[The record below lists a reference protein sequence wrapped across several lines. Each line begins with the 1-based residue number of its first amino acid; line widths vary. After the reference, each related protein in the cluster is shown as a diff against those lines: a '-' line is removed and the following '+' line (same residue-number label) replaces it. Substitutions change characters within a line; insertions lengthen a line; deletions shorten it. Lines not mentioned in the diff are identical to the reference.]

1 MRALDLF
8 TGSGSVAKALR
19 ARGWEVDTLDI
30 NPAYAPTFCTDIRDF
45 DFAALPAD
53 AYDFVWASPDCR
65 TWSLAAGARHRKL
78 GAALSPQAREAD
90 ADVAAL
96 LSGLRHLRPR
106 FGWVVENPRG
116 HLRRHEP
123 LQQLVQDV
131 GGDRTTVFYSN
142 YDYYTHKPRRLAG
155 ELQAQPVH
163 ARARLLERAR
173 PARLCRAHCIAAA
186 RLWPLGVARGSP
198 VRFVRQINWVS
209 RRPTIL
215 FERARWW

>member
-8 TGSGSVAKALR
+8 TGSGSVARALQTH
-19 ARGWEVDTLDI
+19 GWEVDTLDI
-30 NPAYAPTFCTDIRDF
+30 NPACAPTFCTDIRDF

-90 ADVAAL
+90 TDVAAL
-96 LSGLRHLRPR
+96 LAGLRHLRPR

-123 LQQLVQDV
+123 LVQLVQDV

-142 YDYYTHKPRRLAG
+142 YGYYTHKPTDLWSSKPLWPKETKPDIWLENYKHNPYTRGPGCLK
-155 ELQAQPVH
+155 
-163 ARARLLERAR
+163 ERA
-173 PARLCRAHCIAAA
+173 L
-186 RLWPLGVARGSP
+186 RGFAVP
-198 VRFVRQINWVS
+198 EKLLQRVFEHMG
-209 RRPTIL
+209 L
-215 FERARWW
+215 FCPDV